1 MPEPSDVTLYA
12 SSKREVDKKYDKPSA
27 YRSMAYVR
35 TYLKNYGE
43 KYGNTKDA
51 YKGDNPQELKKW
63 RKEKWVDVKSYLE
76 NPKNPVA
83 CGASKK
89 REIVGYKPQST
100 SREYPL
106 CMPIK
111 RLSKYTTSEL
121 EALVQRKN
129 QLGKRTLMKDAF
141 LNKTN

>member
-1 MPEPSDVTLYA
+1 MAEPSDMSLYT
-12 SSKREVDKKYDKPSA
+12 SSKRTVDKSYDKPSA

-35 TYLKNYGE
+35 TYMKAYKE
-43 KYGNTKDA
+43 KYGDDKNA
-51 YKGDNPQELKKW
+51 YTGNNPEELKKW

-76 NPKNPVA
+76 DPKNPVP
-83 CGASKK
+83 CGSSKK

-106 CMPIK
+106 CMPMK

-121 EALVQRKN
+121 EALVKRKN
-129 QLGKRTLMKDAF
+129 QIGKRTLMKDVF
-141 LNKTN
+141 LNN